1 MDINWS
7 MVGAIS
13 TIITIIGIFA
23 LLWLRSQLSK
33 DFTPNTAFSALSDKV
48 GRMEHELRAA
58 PTHGDIAGLSERV
71 RKVEVGVAVVQETV
85 TSLKESTARIDRGVA
100 RIEEH
105 LLENN
110 K

>member
-7 MVGAIS
+7 MVGAIA
-13 TIITIIGIFA
+13 TIITFIGVIA

-33 DFTPNTAFSALSDKV
+33 DFTPNTAFVALSDKV
-48 GRMEHELRAA
+48 GKMEHDLRVA
-58 PTHGDIAGLSERV
+58 PTHNDIQALSERV

-85 TSLKESTARIDRGVA
+85 TSLKDSTARIDRGVA